1 MCFRNIFGL
10 DCFCVS
16 LRTPIT
22 PAMFSMEELVALG
35 GGSPSDEGG
44 ASPSLQE
51 LIELGDPGAT
61 PEPWD
66 DIVPQ
71 EDAQASDLMELVQ
84 LGEPP
89 CRKFKNRSWEH
100 AQHAVSGKKLKA
112 AEDRAT
118 MAEAAC
124 KRMGKS
130 LALVQ
135 HLYPRFKALLRK
147 TCPDDLSG
155 STAKAMAMSLIAFA
169 PSIKGKDD
177 RRFFQDRSV
186 ATIANV
192 ALRLQQGW
200 IDQQLKPSAAD
211 LDASSCST
219 GIGLTPTMK
228 VITWQWDETTQR
240 IRGMLSRQAPGEKLS
255 YAKAAAQ
262 IMMQSGQVS
271 VHSLS
276 GREARLVSRQPWL
289 CRGLM
294 LAEQTAD
301 FLLEGMAQQ
310 MPFFFDDM
318 AAVDAKL
325 GASPCVILSL
335 CCDRAS
341 ANFKAC
347 AWLWA
352 QISKPPVGRRLL
364 PHLEP
369 CALHGVHLVKCRP
382 SASRDTVAATS
393 TLSALMRQWR
403 FTTGMRDAIFQHVS
417 SVLRVECAPRPEALR
432 ARAEEVIDALW
443 GHEQQPWLYHIT
455 ADGCIAPKE
464 LLLDLQNMAA
474 AVDFGYSSSP
484 HDCIT
489 HYCCVVEGSAEHAAG
504 SRVGSPCCS
513 GRAESVEKVSVALV
527 NWICH
532 RAWDQVAASRWT
544 KVGISLRKVLSAFK
558 PSEYCQNACVRC
570 KPAGQSMRG
579 SQLRWRAWSRQTRMI
594 FRPDRS

>member
-1 MCFRNIFGL
+1 M
-10 DCFCVS
+10 
-16 LRTPIT
+16 
-22 PAMFSMEELVALG
+22 
-35 GGSPSDEGG
+35 
-44 ASPSLQE
+44 
-51 LIELGDPGAT
+51 
-61 PEPWD
+61 
-66 DIVPQ
+66 
-71 EDAQASDLMELVQ
+71 
-84 LGEPP
+84 
-89 CRKFKNRSWEH
+89 
-100 AQHAVSGKKLKA
+100 
-112 AEDRAT
+112 
-118 MAEAAC
+118 
-124 KRMGKS
+124 
-130 LALVQ
+130 
-135 HLYPRFKALLRK
+135 
-147 TCPDDLSG
+147 
-155 STAKAMAMSLIAFA
+155 
-169 PSIKGKDD
+169 
-177 RRFFQDRSV
+177 
-186 ATIANV
+186 ATIANL
-192 ALRLQQGW
+192 ALGLQQGW

-211 LDASSCST
+211 MDASSCST
-219 GIGLTPTMK
+219 AVGLTPRIQ
-228 VITWQWDETTQR
+228 VISWQWDETTQR
-240 IRGMLSRQAPGEKLS
+240 IRGMLSKQATPGEKLS
-255 YAKAAAQ
+255 YAKSAAQ

-276 GREARLVSRQPWL
+276 GREAPLVSRQPWL

-347 AWLWA
+347 AWIWA
-352 QISKPPVGRRLL
+352 QISQPPLGRRLL

-393 TLSALMRQWR
+393 ALAVLMRQWR
-403 FTTGMRDAIFQHVS
+403 FTTGMRNAIFQHVS

-432 ARAEEVIDALW
+432 ARAVEVIDALW
-443 GHEQQPWLYHIT
+443 GHEQQPWLYHTT

-464 LLLDLQNMAA
+464 LLRDLENMAA
-474 AVDFGYSSSP
+474 AVDFGSST

-504 SRVGSPCCS
+504 KRVGSPCCS
-513 GRAESVEKVSVALV
+513 GRPESVEKVSVALV

-544 KVGISLRKVLSAFK
+544 KVGISLRRVLSGFLAQRVL
-558 PSEYCQNACVRC
+558 PEC
-570 KPAGQSMRG
+570 
-579 SQLRWRAWSRQTRMI
+579 LRAMQTSWKVHEGIAASLARMVAADKDDF

>member
-1 MCFRNIFGL
+1 M
-10 DCFCVS
+10 
-16 LRTPIT
+16 
-22 PAMFSMEELVALG
+22 
-35 GGSPSDEGG
+35 
-44 ASPSLQE
+44 
-51 LIELGDPGAT
+51 
-61 PEPWD
+61 
-66 DIVPQ
+66 
-71 EDAQASDLMELVQ
+71 
-84 LGEPP
+84 
-89 CRKFKNRSWEH
+89 
-100 AQHAVSGKKLKA
+100 
-112 AEDRAT
+112 
-118 MAEAAC
+118 
-124 KRMGKS
+124 
-130 LALVQ
+130 
-135 HLYPRFKALLRK
+135 
-147 TCPDDLSG
+147 
-155 STAKAMAMSLIAFA
+155 
-169 PSIKGKDD
+169 
-177 RRFFQDRSV
+177 
-186 ATIANV
+186 ATIASL

-200 IDQQLKPSAAD
+200 IDQQLKPPAAD
-211 LDASSCST
+211 MDASSCST
-219 GIGLTPTMK
+219 AIGLSPTMK
-228 VITWQWDETTQR
+228 VITWQLDETTQR

-262 IMMQSGQVS
+262 VMMQSGQVS
-271 VHSLS
+271 VHILS

-325 GASPCVILSL
+325 GASPCVVLSL

-352 QISKPPVGRRLL
+352 QISKPPLGRRLL

-382 SASRDTVAATS
+382 LASRDTVAATS
-393 TLSALMRQWR
+393 TLAALMRQWR
-403 FTTGMRDAIFQHVS
+403 FTTGMRNAIFQHVS

-432 ARAEEVIDALW
+432 ARAVEVIDALW
-443 GHEQQPWLYHIT
+443 GHEEQPWLYHTT

-464 LLLDLQNMAA
+464 LLRDLQNMAA
-474 AVDFGYSSSP
+474 AVDFGSST

-513 GRAESVEKVSVALV
+513 GRAESVEAVSVALV

-544 KVGISLRKVLSAFK
+544 KVGISLRKVLSGF
-558 PSEYCQNACVRC
+558 
-570 KPAGQSMRG
+570 
-579 SQLRWRAWSRQTRMI
+579 
-594 FRPDRS
+594 